1 MTQKPPAKPAWTPP
15 PKDTTIPVQYEVVN
29 PATTDQAT
37 WKVLN
42 DLVMKGRLKLIS
54 WQD

>member
-1 MTQKPPAKPAWTPP
+1 MTKPTPKFVPPADRNDPP
-15 PKDTTIPVQYEVVN
+15 NPVRYEVVD
-29 PATTDQAT
+29 PSKMDTAT

-42 DLVMKGRLKLIS
+42 DLVMKGKLKLIS